1 MTVLNRLSKA
11 ILGLA
16 LALGGTG
23 CGNGTSPNPAA
34 ADTTYGAAVDDT
46 DAIPAPAV
54 AAEDSLY
61 LRRGVTIDGR
71 ITAVQASGCEVHL
84 STDAIPIVV
93 MAPRPEEVPH
103 TDPGDCAWQVPTDA
117 QGFAVAAGTLRTA
130 EDTLRLTANGVR
142 VTPVRI
148 SSPDT

>member
-46 DAIPAPAV
+46 DATPAV

-84 STDAIPIVV
+84 STDAIPLVV

-103 TDPGDCAWQVPTDA
+103 TDPGDCAWQVPIDA
-117 QGFAVAAGTLRTA
+117 RGFAVAAGTLRRA
-130 EDTLRLTANGVR
+130 NDTLRLTANGVR
-142 VTPVRI
+142 VTPVRV
-148 SSPDT
+148 SNSDS